1 MDVTLIVKASNQQ
14 CEDLTIKCE
23 PSWTIRRLKGHLTE
37 VYPGKPS
44 TDEQKLIYSGQLLS
58 DSVVLKDVLRQY
70 EGQQAHTV
78 HLVFTPKNHYYGS
91 NSTGNTSGPSKSS
104 TAGSMSTSHSQ
115 GTGSSSSSSS
125 SPVTSNG
132 TSNDAPAQSAQTA
145 RERDS
150 ELEQQLASSL
160 SASDREGLR
169 QRITRPALRTL
180 PGPPAFMQETAA
192 LQNLVQQ
199 SYMQYLNQYINLLNA
214 GQNNVNA
221 LYSPS
226 GVLPP
231 MGGTGTASL
240 QTLTGTSDSVATV
253 PTVPINHTAPV
264 AISGLPTAYYP
275 CMMPS
280 GSGIPT
286 SMGAAGSFIAP
297 TSLSSPSLATSSPAT
312 ATPTA
317 PAQTPFSAPAG
328 PSSSSSATHSDAGS
342 PSPLATGGETSANTA
357 AAAAVATAAAPS
369 QAAEQEAVAGGEVP
383 AGGAAA
389 AVPAAR
395 AARRFPNIVVEEQDN
410 NDWLDVFFSMCRVLI
425 LMTVIYLYSS
435 PMRCLTVLVIGV
447 MLYLKK
453 HFDRIYQ
460 AVDRRV
466 MNAAGAAVPG
476 VQQNNVPEAP
486 LLQQNAPD
494 MGEHAPAAAPA
505 AAAAAEE
512 NNQPERSA
520 RTDASP
526 SGTSSSSSSSRSSLP
541 RPRTEQAAS
550 NQATEVPVAPEQREP
565 VGTEVTA
572 SNSMEE
578 VAAEGQRMTFN
589 DMTSFL
595 GTLVITF
602 FTSIIPDTPAA

>member
-91 NSTGNTSGPSKSS
+91 NSNGSTSGPSKSS
-104 TAGSMSTSHSQ
+104 TTSRMSTSQSQ
-115 GTGSSSSSSS
+115 GTGSNSSSSS
-125 SPVTSNG
+125 VTSNG
-132 TSNDAPAQSAQTA
+132 SSSDAGTQSAQAA

-150 ELEQQLASSL
+150 ELEQPLASSL

-214 GQNNVNA
+214 GQNNVSA

-226 GVLPP
+226 GVLPA
-231 MGGTGTASL
+231 MGTGAASL
-240 QTLTGTSDSVATV
+240 QTLTGTSDNVATV
-253 PTVPINHTAPV
+253 PMVPIHHPAPV

-286 SMGAAGSFIAP
+286 SMGAAGSFIAS
-297 TSLSSPSLATSSPAT
+297 TSLSSPSLAASSPAT

-328 PSSSSSATHSDAGS
+328 PSSSSSATHSDSSSSAT
-342 PSPLATGGETSANTA
+342 LATGGETSANTGVA
-357 AAAAVATAAAPS
+357 AAAAAAPS
-369 QAAEQEAVAGGEVP
+369 QAGEQEAVAGGEVA

-466 MNAAGAAVPG
+466 TNAQQPVAAAAAAGVPG
-476 VQQNNVPEAP
+476 VQQNNAAEAP

-494 MGEHAPAAAPA
+494 MGDNAPAAAP
-505 AAAAAEE
+505 AAEE

-520 RTDASP
+520 GTDASP
-526 SGTSSSSSSSRSSLP
+526 SGSSSTSSRPTLP
-541 RPRTEQAAS
+541 RPRTELAAS
-550 NQATEVPVAPEQREP
+550 GNNRTAEAPVAPEQREP
-565 VGTEVTA
+565 AVAEVTA
-572 SNSMEE
+572 ANNMEE
-578 VAAEGQRMTFN
+578 VATEGQRMTFN

>member
-91 NSTGNTSGPSKSS
+91 GSSTSKGSTSGPSKSS
-104 TAGSMSTSHSQ
+104 TTGRMSASQSQ
-115 GTGSSSSSSS
+115 GTSS
-125 SPVTSNG
+125 G
-132 TSNDAPAQSAQTA
+132 TSVTNNGASSADSTQSATS
-145 RERDS
+145 RERDN

-160 SASDREGLR
+160 SANDREGLR

-231 MGGTGTASL
+231 MGTGAASL
-240 QTLTGTSDSVATV
+240 QTLTGSSDNVATV

-264 AISGLPTAYYP
+264 AMSGLPTAYYP

-280 GSGIPT
+280 GSSIPS
-286 SMGAAGSFIAP
+286 SMGSFIAP
-297 TSLSSPSLATSSPAT
+297 TSLSNPSLAASSST
-312 ATPTA
+312 VTPTA

-328 PSSSSSATHSDAGS
+328 PSSSSSGTHSDSSS
-342 PSPLATGGETSANTA
+342 PTPLATGGETATNTG
-357 AAAAVATAAAPS
+357 ATAPAAAPN
-369 QAAEQEAVAGGEVP
+369 QAGEQEVVAGGEVP

-466 MNAAGAAVPG
+466 TNAQQPAAAAPG

-486 LLQQNAPD
+486 LLQPNAPD
-494 MGEHAPAAAPA
+494 MGEQPQAAAP
-505 AAAAAEE
+505 AAAEE
-512 NNQPERSA
+512 NNQPERSTGA
-520 RTDASP
+520 DASP
-526 SGTSSSSSSSRSSLP
+526 TGSSSTTSRSTVP
-541 RPRTEQAAS
+541 RPRTDLAS
-550 NQATEVPVAPEQREP
+550 SANNRTAEVPATTEQREP
-565 VGTEVTA
+565 VGTEATTTNTV
-572 SNSMEE
+572 EE

>member
-91 NSTGNTSGPSKSS
+91 NSSGSSTSSTSGPSKSS
-104 TAGSMSTSHSQ
+104 TAGRMSANQSQ
-115 GTGSSSSSSS
+115 GTSSSSVANSGPSS
-125 SPVTSNG
+125 
-132 TSNDAPAQSAQTA
+132 DAAAQAATA

-160 SASDREGLR
+160 TASDREGLR

-214 GQNNVNA
+214 GQNNVSA

-231 MGGTGTASL
+231 MGTGGASL
-240 QTLTGTSDSVATV
+240 QTLTGTSENVTTV
-253 PTVPINHTAPV
+253 PTVPINHIAPV
-264 AISGLPTAYYP
+264 AAISGLPTAYYP

-280 GSGIPT
+280 GSSIPS

-297 TSLSSPSLATSSPAT
+297 TSLSSSSLAASSST
-312 ATPTA
+312 TTPVA
-317 PAQTPFSAPAG
+317 PAQTPFSPPAG
-328 PSSSSSATHSDAGS
+328 PSSSSSATHSDSSS
-342 PSPLATGGETSANTA
+342 PTPLATGGETSTNAGA
-357 AAAAVATAAAPS
+357 AAATAAPVPN
-369 QAAEQEAVAGGEVP
+369 QTGEQEVVAGGEVP
-383 AGGAAA
+383 AGGAAAA

-466 MNAAGAAVPG
+466 SNAQQPAAAAAAAPDA
-476 VQQNNVPEAP
+476 QQNNEAEAP

-494 MGEHAPAAAPA
+494 VGEQPPTAAPA
-505 AAAAAEE
+505 AEGS
-512 NNQPERSA
+512 NQPERSA
-520 RTDASP
+520 GTDASP
-526 SGTSSSSSSSRSSLP
+526 TGNSSTSSRQTVPRTGVEREGTSSTRN
-541 RPRTEQAAS
+541 A
-550 NQATEVPVAPEQREP
+550 EVPAATEQREP

-572 SNSMEE
+572 ANNMED